1 MPREWSRGEVC
12 RVWPRCIVLGS
23 DGGRV
28 TDARDSS
35 LGEKPVS
42 ENVIR
47 ISPDGPLYFR
57 GQIQIDAED
66 GRAIFSDTHAAICRC
81 GASQNKP
88 LCDGSHSKIG
98 FSDPGLTARGEDDA
112 AETSASGLGDAMK
125 ISPRLNG
132 PLHVQG
138 NLRIEN
144 AAGEVI
150 FRGDDAWICR
160 CGGSKNKPFCDGT
173 HKAIGFRSGEKD
185 GFPPSRA
192 KA

>member
-1 MPREWSRGEVC
+1 M
-12 RVWPRCIVLGS
+12 S
-23 DGGRV
+23 DAQ
-28 TDARDSS
+28 DAAHE
-35 LGEKPVS
+35 EKPLS

-47 ISPDGPLYFR
+47 ISANGPLYFR

-66 GRAIFSDTHAAICRC
+66 GRALLSNSSAEICRC
-81 GASQNKP
+81 GSSQNKP

-98 FSDPGLTARGEDDA
+98 FSEAGMAARNMNDA
-112 AETSASGLGDAMK
+112 AETSASAHSDTMK

-138 NLRIEN
+138 TLRIEN
-144 AAGEVI
+144 AAGEII
-150 FRGDDAWICR
+150 FRGEDAWLCR

-173 HKAIGFRSGEKD
+173 HKTIGFRSSDKD

>member
-1 MPREWSRGEVC
+1 M
-12 RVWPRCIVLGS
+12 
-23 DGGRV
+23 
-28 TDARDSS
+28 TDAEDAALEEEPS
-35 LGEKPVS
+35 P

-47 ISPDGPLYFR
+47 ISPNGPLYFR

-66 GRAIFSDTHAAICRC
+66 GHAILSDARATLCRC

-88 LCDGSHSKIG
+88 LCDGSHSKIA
-98 FSDPGLTARGEDDA
+98 FSDAGMAAPAADGV
-112 AETSASGLGDAMK
+112 AETSACGRGDSMK

-138 NLRIEN
+138 KLRIEN
-144 AAGEVI
+144 AAGEII

-173 HKAIGFRSGEKD
+173 HKAIGFRSGEKN

>member
-1 MPREWSRGEVC
+1 MTNAG
-12 RVWPRCIVLGS
+12 
-23 DGGRV
+23 
-28 TDARDSS
+28 DAAA
-35 LGEKPVS
+35 GEKPS
-42 ENVIR
+42 PENVIR
-47 ISPDGPLYFR
+47 ISPNGPLYFR

-66 GRAIFSDTHAAICRC
+66 GRALLSNTSATICRC

-88 LCDGSHSKIG
+88 LCDASHSKIG
-98 FSDPGLTARGEDDA
+98 FSDAGMAARCVDDA
-112 AETSASGLGDAMK
+112 AETSASAHSDTMK

-138 NLRIEN
+138 KLRIEN
-144 AAGEVI
+144 AMGEII

-173 HKAIGFRSGEKD
+173 HKAIGFRSGDKD

-192 KA
+192 KT

>member
-1 MPREWSRGEVC
+1 MTNPE
-12 RVWPRCIVLGS
+12 
-23 DGGRV
+23 
-28 TDARDSS
+28 DAA
-35 LGEKPVS
+35 LEEKASS

-47 ISPDGPLYFR
+47 ISPDGPLCFR
-57 GQIQIDAED
+57 GQIQIDGED
-66 GRAIFSDTHAAICRC
+66 GRAIFSDTRATLCRC

-88 LCDGSHSKIG
+88 LCDGSHSKIR
-98 FSDPGLTARGEDDA
+98 FSDGGMA
-112 AETSASGLGDAMK
+112 APAAGGDEETNSPEHGDTMR

-138 NLRIEN
+138 RLQIEN
-144 AAGEVI
+144 ATGEII

-173 HKAIGFRSGEKD
+173 HKAIGFRSGEKH

-192 KA
+192 KERH

>member
-1 MPREWSRGEVC
+1 MPGEWSRGEVC
-12 RVWPRCIVLGS
+12 GVRLRVYSARERGGIVTNAG
-23 DGGRV
+23 
-28 TDARDSS
+28 DATPE
-35 LGEKPVS
+35 EKPPR

-57 GQIQIDAED
+57 GRIQIDAED
-66 GRAIFSDTHAAICRC
+66 GRALLSNTSAAVCRC

-88 LCDGSHSKIG
+88 LCDGSHSKIA
-98 FSDPGLTARGEDDA
+98 FSDAGMAARGEDDT
-112 AETSASGLGDAMK
+112 AETSASAHSDTMR

-138 NLRIEN
+138 RLRIEN
-144 AAGEVI
+144 AAGETI

-173 HKAIGFRSGEKD
+173 HKTTGFRSSTKE

-192 KA
+192 KQ

>member
-1 MPREWSRGEVC
+1 
-12 RVWPRCIVLGS
+12 
-23 DGGRV
+23 V

-35 LGEKPVS
+35 LGEKSEP

-47 ISPDGPLYFR
+47 ISPNGPLYFR

-66 GRAIFSDTHAAICRC
+66 GHTIFSDTRATLCRC

-88 LCDGSHSKIG
+88 LCDGTHTKIA
-98 FSDPGLTARGEDDA
+98 FSDAGMAARGTDGD
-112 AETSASGLGDAMK
+112 AETSVSGRGDAMK

-138 NLRIEN
+138 KLRIEN
-144 AAGEVI
+144 AAGEII

-160 CGGSKNKPFCDGT
+160 CGGSKSKPFCDGT
-173 HKAIGFRSGEKD
+173 HKAIGFRSGERD

-192 KA
+192 KEKR

>member
-1 MPREWSRGEVC
+1 VSNAG
-12 RVWPRCIVLGS
+12 
-23 DGGRV
+23 
-28 TDARDSS
+28 DAALEKKS
-35 LGEKPVS
+35 LS

-47 ISPDGPLYFR
+47 ISADGPLYFR

-66 GRAIFSDTHAAICRC
+66 GCALLSSSSVEICRC
-81 GASQNKP
+81 GTSQNKP

-98 FSDPGLTARGEDDA
+98 FSEAGMAAGNIDDA
-112 AETSASGLGDAMK
+112 AETRPSAQSDTMK

-138 NLRIEN
+138 KLRIEN
-144 AAGEVI
+144 AAGEII
-150 FRGDDAWICR
+150 FRGDDAWLCR

-173 HKAIGFRSGEKD
+173 HKAIGFRSSDKD

-192 KA
+192 KE

>member
-1 MPREWSRGEVC
+1 
-12 RVWPRCIVLGS
+12 
-23 DGGRV
+23 V
-28 TDARDSS
+28 TDARDAA

-57 GQIQIDAED
+57 GQIKIDAED
-66 GRAIFSDTHAAICRC
+66 GRALLSNTSAALCRC
-81 GASQNKP
+81 GGSQNKP
-88 LCDGSHSKIG
+88 LCDGTHSKIA
-98 FSDPGLTARGEDDA
+98 FSDEGMAAPAADGDA
-112 AETSASGLGDAMK
+112 EMSASAHGDAMK

-138 NLRIEN
+138 KLRIEN
-144 AAGEVI
+144 AAGDLI
-150 FRGDDAWICR
+150 FRGNDAWICR

-173 HKAIGFRSGEKD
+173 HKAIGYRSSAKE

-192 KA
+192 KE